1 MPLEALAYPMRE
13 DIAATIN
20 LQFAETDAQS
30 FVEHVLT
37 EHGNV
42 ALVSSFGT
50 ESIVLLDLVARADRN
65 APVLFLETGMLFAQT
80 LEYQQDVA
88 EQLGLTNVKVVRPAA
103 EDLKTKDPFGRL
115 HMGDTD
121 ACCDIRK
128 VLPLERALTPYD
140 GWITGRKR
148 VHGGQRKQLDLAEV
162 EGDRLK
168 FNPLAHWSGDEVRG
182 YIEAKGLPKHP
193 LISQGYAS
201 VGCAPCTSPTKAG
214 EDPRAGRWRGQ
225 DKDECGIHFIDGKAV
240 RA

>member
-103 EDLKTKDPFGRL
+103 EDLKNDKETL
-115 HMGDTD
+115 HRYLGVD
-121 ACCDIRK
+121 
-128 VLPLERALTPYD
+128 V
-140 GWITGRKR
+140 
-148 VHGGQRKQLDLAEV
+148 
-162 EGDRLK
+162 
-168 FNPLAHWSGDEVRG
+168 
-182 YIEAKGLPKHP
+182 
-193 LISQGYAS
+193 
-201 VGCAPCTSPTKAG
+201 
-214 EDPRAGRWRGQ
+214 
-225 DKDECGIHFIDGKAV
+225 
-240 RA
+240 